1 MFDYEKCII
10 VFVLTFFTG
19 VGMMNTTLF
28 VLSQLVQEPL
38 KIKKEPM
45 AFLTLVGLGSV
56 LLSPDSDSV
65 ELELISQTD
74 RLSLCPPYRGR
85 RRGEAAVLINSKGPR
100 LLHLPTH
107 RAQSS
112 RLRHRLRP
120 PCSPRSPRQP
130 PPRSPPRPRS
140 SRIWCT
146 PPPSLNA

>member
-56 LLSPDSDSV
+56 LLSPPI
-65 ELELISQTD
+65 L
-74 RLSLCPPYRGR
+74 
-85 RRGEAAVLINSKGPR
+85 
-100 LLHLPTH
+100 
-107 RAQSS
+107 
-112 RLRHRLRP
+112 
-120 PCSPRSPRQP
+120 
-130 PPRSPPRPRS
+130 
-140 SRIWCT
+140 T
-146 PPPSLNA
+146 PLNLN